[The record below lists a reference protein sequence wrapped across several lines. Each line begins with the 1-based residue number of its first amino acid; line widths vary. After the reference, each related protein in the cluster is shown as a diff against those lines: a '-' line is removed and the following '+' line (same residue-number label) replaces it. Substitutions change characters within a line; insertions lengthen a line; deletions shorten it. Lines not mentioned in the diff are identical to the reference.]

1 MNPQT
6 LPAIMVAEERE
17 MALPRHVGIIMDGNG
32 RWATAR
38 GLGRGKG
45 HLEGLEAAR
54 RITQAT
60 SEAGIPYLSLYV
72 FSTENWKRSVEEVGF
87 LMSLVSLHLEREI
100 GFYREHNLRVV
111 HSGDRSGL
119 PSAVRRSLGR
129 IVDLT
134 ASHRGMV
141 VNLALNHGGR
151 DEILR
156 AVARWASEKIEE
168 PLTEE
173 RLRQHLDRPEL
184 PDLDL
189 LIRTGGELRLSN
201 FLLWQ
206 AAYAELVFSPKLWPD
221 FGVADLRAALSEYE
235 GRERRFGA
243 AAVAVRARI
252 A

>member
-1 MNPQT
+1 
-6 LPAIMVAEERE
+6 

-38 GLGRGKG
+38 GLDRSKG
-45 HLEGLEAAR
+45 HLEGLETAR
-54 RITQAT
+54 RITRAA
-60 SEAGIPYLSLYV
+60 SEAGIPYLSLFV

-87 LMSLVSLHLEREI
+87 LMGIVSLHLEREI
-100 GFYREHNLRVV
+100 GFYREHDLRVV
-111 HSGDRSGL
+111 HSGDPDGL
-119 PSAVRRSLGR
+119 PPSVRRSIAK

-156 AVARWASEKIEE
+156 SVARWAAGGTEG

-173 RLRQHLDRPEL
+173 ELRRHLDLPEL

-206 AAYAELVFSPKLWPD
+206 AAYAELAFSPKLWPD
-221 FGVADLRAALSEYE
+221 FGVADLHAALSEYE